1 MNALKARYL
10 KWVMLGLALVLFLLA
25 WYKLYEPNES
35 ARLYIFGSLFC
46 VFGAIFWMIKEP
58 DGEP

>member
-10 KWVMLGLALVLFLLA
+10 KWIMLGLALVFFLLA
-25 WYKLYEPNES
+25 WNKLYKPDES
-35 ARLYIFGSLFC
+35 AMVYIFGSLIC
-46 VFGAIFWMIKEP
+46 VLAAIFWMIREP

>member
-10 KWVMLGLALVLFLLA
+10 KWIMLSLALAFFLLA
-25 WYKLYEPNES
+25 WYKHYNS
-35 ARLYIFGSLFC
+35 DGSTKMYVFGSLIC
-46 VFGAIFWMIKEP
+46 VLGAIFWMTREP